1 MKTLNQIY
9 RYTADCHFSDEDW
22 QRVLE
27 YCRKRFKGGK
37 IHKALYPKADST
49 YRQFR
54 KWIETGFGA
63 GDMVSYGNTMGIV
76 SSSTPASIVL
86 AAYCDY
92 EGNLI
97 VNDMEVLEPQRL
109 QTLEESRITEL
120 RKLVFEKRLDFQVRT
135 GKFNKIYTPQK
146 YFYATIEYPNSDE
159 VGVGMYLESD
169 NSKHHFLAYFYGNK
183 LQMDCWID
191 SNYTPLRQATEADI
205 KRLHAATSKN
215 GLSFNERAHQFI
227 KTPQKGKNNVYW
239 YLNDRFELVM
249 DRDNGAKKH
258 QERWDAGNYILDF
271 TEGLL
276 FMKEV
281 KKMRGKA

>member
-109 QTLEESRITEL
+109 QALEVPRITEL
-120 RKLVFEKRLDFQVRT
+120 RKLVFE
-135 GKFNKIYTPQK
+135 
-146 YFYATIEYPNSDE
+146 
-159 VGVGMYLESD
+159 
-169 NSKHHFLAYFYGNK
+169 
-183 LQMDCWID
+183 
-191 SNYTPLRQATEADI
+191 
-205 KRLHAATSKN
+205 
-215 GLSFNERAHQFI
+215 
-227 KTPQKGKNNVYW
+227 
-239 YLNDRFELVM
+239 
-249 DRDNGAKKH
+249 
-258 QERWDAGNYILDF
+258 
-271 TEGLL
+271 
-276 FMKEV
+276 
-281 KKMRGKA
+281 

>member
-9 RYTADCHFSDEDW
+9 RYTSDCRFPDEDW
-22 QRVLE
+22 QKVLA

-54 KWIETGFGA
+54 KWIESGLGA
-63 GDMVSYGNTMGIV
+63 GDYVSYGNTMGIV
-76 SSSTPASIVL
+76 GSSTPSGITL

-97 VNDMEVLEPQRL
+97 INEMEVLEPQRL
-109 QTLEESRITEL
+109 RPLEEPRVTEL
-120 RKLVFEKRLDFQVRT
+120 KRLIFEKGLDFSIRT
-135 GKFNKIYTPQK
+135 SKFDKIYTPKK
-146 YFYATIEYPNSDE
+146 YFYTTIQKPNSDE

-169 NSKHHFLAYFYGNK
+169 NSKYHFLAYLYEDE

-191 SNYTPLRQATEADI
+191 SNYTPLKPASESDI
-205 KRLHAATSKN
+205 KRLHAATSKA
-215 GLSFNERAHQFI
+215 GWSYNERGHKFVKI
-227 KTPQKGKNNVYW
+227 PQKRKDNVYW

-258 QERWDAGNYILDF
+258 LERWEVGNYILDY

-276 FMKEV
+276 FMKDV
-281 KKMRGKA
+281 KAMRGKA